1 MHQPPLL
8 LKHAAPPPKPRHT
21 HPRVASQREVR
32 ETLLAPLDGELHG
45 DERSTFINICEA
57 FFARVEPAD
66 KGGDSADKEGDS
78 DSSSDTELFAVP
90 FDFPSTKVRIAPPS
104 RRRRATDLS
113 RAREPEPV
121 GPIQS
126 QARDPELSTS
136 KLMHS

>member
-8 LKHAAPPPKPRHT
+8 LKHAAPPPKPHHT

-45 DERSTFINICEA
+45 EESTFIRICEA
-57 FFARVEPAD
+57 FFAPVEPAD
-66 KGGDSADKEGDS
+66 KDGDS
-78 DSSSDTELFAVP
+78 DSSSDTELFVVP
-90 FDFPSTKVRIAPPS
+90 FDFPSPKVRIAPPS
-104 RRRRATDLS
+104 RRPEPDLS